1 MEGKRSSKIDVIR
14 YAIREQGI
22 TPSGAVMVGDRKYDI
37 VGAHEAGLADIG
49 VLYGYGSREELV
61 EAGATRL
68 AASVAELR
76 EMLVSSGC

>member
-1 MEGKRSSKIDVIR
+1 
-14 YAIREQGI
+14 
-22 TPSGAVMVGDRKYDI
+22 MVGDRKYDI
-37 VGAHEAGLADIG
+37 VGAHETGLADIG